1 VKDLRIFAQALP
13 IAIFAGRFSL
23 IRFARFALC
32 FACLIVKDYHL
43 SQLFGGVIPA
53 VIFAALCGLLV
64 FVLNCFMPLLLR
76 VDALVNLQN

>member
-1 VKDLRIFAQALP
+1 LLKRSLLLFSPVGSLLFAL
-13 IAIFAGRFSL
+13 L
-23 IRFARFALC
+23 VLRFARFALC